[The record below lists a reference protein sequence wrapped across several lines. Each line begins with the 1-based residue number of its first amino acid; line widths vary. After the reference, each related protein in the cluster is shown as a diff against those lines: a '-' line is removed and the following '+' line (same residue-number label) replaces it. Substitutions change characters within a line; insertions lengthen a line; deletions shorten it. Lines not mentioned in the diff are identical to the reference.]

1 MLGLHFE
8 LLETGITVEEDVGT
22 VELCVTYGGDNVP
35 QVIDAR
41 FQDRH
46 YGINLCI
53 ITHQINLVYLG
64 DDIIFSG
71 ANSMFTLATGDRRCF
86 NVTIVDDDEIEYDK
100 SFVFGVKAVNTSLSH
115 YSFDFIRIY
124 VRDNE
129 GQLHLHH
136 NTDSG
141 PKLISVKQITC
152 FIDVLIHPAFRFGL
166 EMSSYSVVE
175 SDGVVSV
182 CVTADRGDG
191 SEIYTATIN
200 ITTQGMAH

>member
-1 MLGLHFE
+1 MY
-8 LLETGITVEEDVGT
+8 TK
-22 VELCVTYGGDNVP
+22 
-35 QVIDAR
+35 
-41 FQDRH
+41 
-46 YGINLCI
+46 
-53 ITHQINLVYLG
+53 LG
-64 DDIIFSG
+64 DDIIFSA

-86 NVTIVDDDEIEYDK
+86 NVTIVDDDDIEYDK
-100 SFVFGVKAVNTSLSH
+100 SFVFGVKAVNTSLTRYYFSA
-115 YSFDFIRIY
+115 FIWIY

-152 FIDVLIHPAFRFGL
+152 FIDVLIHVVFRFGL
-166 EMSSYSVVE
+166 ERSSYSVVE

-191 SEIYTATIN
+191 SEIYTATLSTIN